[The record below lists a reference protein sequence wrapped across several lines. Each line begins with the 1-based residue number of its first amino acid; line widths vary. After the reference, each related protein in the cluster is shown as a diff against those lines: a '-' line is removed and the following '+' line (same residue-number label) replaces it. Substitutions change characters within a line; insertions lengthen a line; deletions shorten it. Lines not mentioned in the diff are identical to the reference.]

1 MLSIILF
8 ELRQKSRSI
17 STYIYFLMFFSLAML
32 WIAAAGGVFDGAV
45 IDFGGKVHINS
56 PMAISQTVTFLGYLG
71 VVIVAAMMGRA
82 IQQDTEHNIWHF
94 FYSAPLSK
102 LQYLGGRYMGA
113 LLTLILI
120 FSSISLGAWLGCYL
134 PGVGKNF
141 LGTMIPAAY
150 LAPYF
155 TSLIPNLMI
164 FGALFFTLGA
174 LYRRMLPVYVSSVV
188 LLIGYLV
195 AGGLARDIDDRTLAA
210 LIDPFG
216 SRAISRVTEYWSIAD
231 KNSRIVPLQGLLL
244 YNRLIWGAVGIL
256 AMVFCYWRFDFAAIS
271 AGGKQKKIAAKE
283 VAPASIQ
290 IPVVTPNYGG
300 VNLLSLF
307 ISQCWLNLRET
318 VKNVYFIVI
327 ALTGVMFMFSLSNA
341 LSKMYGTTTYP
352 VTYAVLDLL
361 GTSFSLFMLIITTF
375 YAGEL
380 VWRERDARIAQL
392 LDALPVPNWLPL
404 LSKLVALISL
414 QGILLFVL
422 MICGIIIQ
430 TAKGYTHYE
439 LSQYLEHLFLMQWP
453 AYALIAVLAVAVQV
467 ILNNKYVGYF
477 VMIAYYIATIALPS
491 LGIEH
496 PMVMYG
502 GGPTARYSDMDGF
515 GHNLPQVFWYQ
526 LYWSGAALIL
536 LGIAMLMWV
545 RGTTVE
551 WRNRLRLARHSV
563 TPAIASVLV
572 VGSLLFAGVGGLLFY
587 YTNIINHYQSSFDS
601 EADRANYEKQ
611 YKKYEALPQPRITDI
626 KVAVDIFPDQ
636 RTASAKASYQ
646 LVNKGTAAIS
656 EIFISQAEDIDVKQ
670 LHFDRTATP
679 MIQDKKGFYSYKLT
693 PALDAGDKLGLDIE
707 LAFAPKGIAG
717 MGSDSHILHNGT
729 FFNSGSFPSI
739 GYQSRAELS
748 DEKERKKHGLPEK
761 ERMADRDD
769 PKGLANSYIANDADW
784 IRFDATVSTSADQI
798 GIAPG
803 RLIKE
808 WTENGRRYFYYAPD
822 KPVLNF
828 FAFMSARYSVK
839 KAQWNDVAIEIDYQ
853 KGHEY
858 NLDRMIKG
866 VQESLTY
873 YTQNFGPYQHKMVRI
888 IEFPRYA
895 SFAQAFP
902 NTIPFSE
909 SIGFIAKVDD
919 QDPKDLDYPFYVTA
933 HEVAHQWWAH
943 QVVSGNTK
951 GATILVETL
960 AQYSALMVME
970 KTYGKD
976 KMRKFLKYEL
986 DRYLMGR
993 SRERKK
999 ELPIAFNEN
1008 QDYIHY
1014 AKGSLVMYLLQ
1025 DQIGQDKVN
1034 AALRDVI
1041 AQYANQGAPYPSS
1054 KVLVDALRKVTPEDK
1069 QGLIT
1074 DLFES
1079 IVLFENRA
1087 LTASAKSVG
1096 NGQYE
1101 VTLTASS
1108 NKLKADELG
1117 VEKELPLHDWID
1129 IGVDDKDGKP
1139 LFRERKLIDRKEV
1152 SYTILVKG
1160 EPAKAGIDPDN
1171 KYIDRKPEDNLIK
1184 VEMPAK

>member
-1 MLSIILF
+1 MLPIILF

-17 STYIYFLMFFSLAML
+17 STYVYFLMFFSLAML

-56 PMAISQTVTFLGYLG
+56 PVAISQTVTFLGYFG
-71 VVIVAAMMGRA
+71 IVIVAAMMGRA

-94 FYSAPLSK
+94 FYSSPISK
-102 LQYLGGRYMGA
+102 FQYLGGRFFGA
-113 LLTLILI
+113 LLALILI

-134 PGVGKNF
+134 PGLSKNF
-141 LGTMIPAAY
+141 LGPMIPAAY
-150 LAPYF
+150 IAPYL
-155 TSLIPNLMI
+155 TSLIPNLVI

-174 LYRRMLPVYVSSVV
+174 LYRRMLPVYVCSVV

-195 AGGLARDIDDRTLAA
+195 AGTLARDVDDRTLAA
-210 LIDPFG
+210 LLDPFG
-216 SRAISRVTEYWSIAD
+216 SRAISRVTEYWSITD
-231 KNSRIVPLQGLLL
+231 KNTRIVPMEGLLL
-244 YNRLIWGAVGIL
+244 YNRLIWGAVGVL
-256 AMVFCYWRFDFAAIS
+256 ALAFCYWRFNFAAITAS
-271 AGGKQKKIAAKE
+271 GKQKKE
-283 VAPASIQ
+283 VTKKTAPAVVT
-290 IPVVTPNYGG
+290 IPLVTPNYGRS
-300 VNLLSLF
+300 NILSLF

-318 VKNVYFIVI
+318 IKNVYFIVI
-327 ALTGVMFMFSLSNA
+327 ALTGVMFMFSLSGA

-361 GTSFSLFMLIITTF
+361 GGSFSLFMLIITTF

-392 LDALPVPNWLPL
+392 LDALPIPNWVPL
-404 LSKLVALISL
+404 MAKLVALISL

-422 MICGIIIQ
+422 MLCGIVIQ
-430 TAKGYTHYE
+430 SFKGYTHYE
-439 LSQYLEHLFLMQWP
+439 LGQYLQHLFLMQWP
-453 AYALIAVLAVAVQV
+453 GYALIAVLAISIQV

-477 VMIAYYIATIALPS
+477 VMIAYYIATIALPA
-491 LGIEH
+491 LGLEH
-496 PMVMYG
+496 PMIMYA
-502 GGPTARYSDMDGF
+502 GGPTPRYSDMNGY
-515 GHNLPQVFWYQ
+515 GHNLPQVIWYQ
-526 LYWSGAALIL
+526 LYWTGAALLL
-536 LGIAMLMWV
+536 LGLSMLMSV
-545 RGTTVE
+545 RGTVSE
-551 WRNRLRLARHSV
+551 WRNRISQARLGM
-563 TPAIASVLV
+563 TPAIRSTLIIGCLMFV
-572 VGSLLFAGVGGLLFY
+572 SVGGLLFY
-587 YTNIINHYQSSFDS
+587 YTNIVNHYENSFDR
-601 EADRANYEKQ
+601 EEDRAEYEKH
-611 YKKYEALPQPRITDI
+611 YKQYEAMPQPRITDI
-626 KVAVDIFPDQ
+626 KVAIDIFPEI
-636 RTASAKASYQ
+636 RSAHAKASYQ
-646 LVNKGTAAIS
+646 LVNKGTTPIS
-656 EIFISQAEDIDVKQ
+656 EIFITQNKDIRMNQV
-670 LHFDRTATP
+670 HFDRNAALA
-679 MIQDKKGFYSYKLT
+679 IQDKTGFYSYKLT
-693 PALDAGDKLGLDIE
+693 PALEAGDKLNLDFE
-707 LAFAPKGIAG
+707 LEFAPKGVAG
-717 MGSDSHILHNGT
+717 MGSESQILYNGS
-729 FFNSGSFPSI
+729 FFNSGVFPHI
-739 GYQSRAELS
+739 GYQSVTELT
-748 DEKERKKHGLPEK
+748 DDKQRKKHGLAEK
-761 ERMADRDD
+761 ERMRERDD

-803 RLIKE
+803 RLDKE
-808 WTENGRRYFYYAPD
+808 WTENGRHYFHYAPD
-822 KPVLNF
+822 KPILNF
-828 FAFMSARYSVK
+828 FAFLSARYSVK

-888 IEFPRYA
+888 VEFPRFA

-919 QDPKDLDYPFYVTA
+919 KDPKDLDYPFYVTA

-986 DRYLMGR
+986 DQYLFGR
-993 SRERKK
+993 GQERKK

-1008 QDYIHY
+1008 QGYIHY
-1014 AKGSLVMYLLQ
+1014 SKGSLVMYLLQ
-1025 DQIGQDKVN
+1025 SQIGQDKVN
-1034 AALRDVI
+1034 AALRDVL
-1041 AQYANQGAPYPSS
+1041 AQYANKGAPYPSS

-1069 QGLIT
+1069 QALIA

-1079 IVLFENRA
+1079 IILFENRA
-1087 LTASAKSVG
+1087 LSASAKAIG

-1101 VTLTASS
+1101 VTLKASM

-1117 VEKELPLHDWID
+1117 AEKEVPLHEWID
-1129 IGVDDKDGKP
+1129 IGVDDKDGNP
-1139 LFRERKLIDRKEV
+1139 LLRERKFIDRKEM
-1152 SYTILVKG
+1152 TFTMLVKG

-1171 KYIDRKPEDNLIK
+1171 LYIDRKPEDNLIK
-1184 VEMPAK
+1184 VEMATK